1 MAEEKKKGILSLLS
15 KEYKYEGL
23 LLLILSIITIL
34 LGVMILLGISSE
46 GAKGLVVNENFYFIG
61 EYPTAFAWIL
71 IVLGVVAF
79 VLAVWPYY
87 KPSIK
92 EMKKVTWPTKKEMLE
107 NTAVTLVFVVI
118 LSLLFVGYDVI
129 LNQVVKL
136 FQWLAGLMR

>member
-46 GAKGLVVNENFYFIG
+46 GAEGLVVNENFYFIG